1 MLAGGCDILC
11 HIIHSL
17 PVTAGLTVA
26 KSRLGSKPQFWEDEH
41 KRPGFVSYCLQ
52 CWLRKRYVVIRES
65 AARVREAVPVAR
77 GSSIWRINLGRLP
90 APPRVFP
97 EPQLRTT
104 RCDEMPS
111 KSFGRRPVDER
122 KGPAWHN
129 VRADGERSR
138 QNGKN
143 G

>member
-77 GSSIWRINLGRLP
+77 GSSIWRINLHLGGWACTATSVSGAAVTDNSLRRN
-90 APPRVFP
+90 AIEVF
-97 EPQLRTT
+97 RAAT
-104 RCDEMPS
+104 R
-111 KSFGRRPVDER
+111 R
-122 KGPAWHN
+122 
-129 VRADGERSR
+129 
-138 QNGKN
+138 
-143 G
+143 